1 MTEINDFVQDFWRT
15 PDDGADG
22 ESYQYL
28 AMRRLLEIL
37 QECFHIL
44 KCVSIFIPVFEI
56 AVGLLVDKKFQM
68 SADPNCPDYSA
79 QLDLDETEIKDKFK
93 IS

>member
-1 MTEINDFVQDFWRT
+1 
-15 PDDGADG
+15 
-22 ESYQYL
+22 
-28 AMRRLLEIL
+28 MRRLLEIL

-93 IS
+93 IFLDGYQRMFVRCFEQTILCKWIVN